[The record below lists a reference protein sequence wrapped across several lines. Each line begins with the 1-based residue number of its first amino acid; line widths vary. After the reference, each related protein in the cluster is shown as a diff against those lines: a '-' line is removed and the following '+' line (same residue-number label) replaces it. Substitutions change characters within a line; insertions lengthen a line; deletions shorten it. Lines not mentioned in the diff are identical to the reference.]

1 MAVLDSYYEYEED
14 GLYCYPGTYVLK
26 NKLDIRDEAALRT
39 AERRMAA
46 IRGLQMDEDSLFLE
60 SSFDSAHLRDI
71 HRFLFSDVYEW
82 AGEYRS
88 VNISKGSTFCMYP
101 FIAEQLDE
109 LFAKLHRERLLGG
122 LNKDELIVRLAYY
135 LGELNAIHPFR
146 EGNGRAQRAFI
157 RRLAYRNGYLLS
169 FADSSNEE
177 MVEASVESF
186 NGDNAK
192 LEALIEK
199 CITPIS

>member
-1 MAVLDSYYEYEED
+1 
-14 GLYCYPGTYVLK
+14 
-26 NKLDIRDEAALRT
+26 
-39 AERRMAA
+39 
-46 IRGLQMDEDSLFLE
+46 MDEDSLFLE

-71 HRFLFSDVYEW
+71 HRFLFSDIYEW

-101 FIAEQLDE
+101 FTAEQLDE

-146 EGNGRAQRAFI
+146 EGNGRA
-157 RRLAYRNGYLLS
+157 
-169 FADSSNEE
+169 
-177 MVEASVESF
+177 
-186 NGDNAK
+186 
-192 LEALIEK
+192 
-199 CITPIS
+199 